1 MIWKNAEL
9 QRSMEQHPMH
19 QHLCDRSLRG
29 RRKGEKN
36 IWRKNNPFTKSK
48 NLILLCC
55 AIHSVMSNSLWP
67 HGLYHSRLLCLWG
80 FSRQEY
86 WSGLP
91 GPPPGDLPNT
101 EIEPS
106 SSALAGKF
114 FTICATRETYLILKG
129 INL

>member
-29 RRKGEKN
+29 KRKGEKN

-55 AIHSVMSNSLWP
+55 AYSLSHVQLFVTPWTVP
-67 HGLYHSRLLCLWG
+67 LQAPLSMGILQARILEWVARPSSRGSSQHRDWTLIFCIDRQILYHLCHQGNLLG
-80 FSRQEY
+80 FKRH
-86 WSGLP
+86 
-91 GPPPGDLPNT
+91 
-101 EIEPS
+101 
-106 SSALAGKF
+106 
-114 FTICATRETYLILKG
+114 
-129 INL
+129 